1 MTSERIEKM
10 KIDDEFAKS
19 HSTIAQ
25 WRKTKRQRHY
35 KMPVTEQGLRERIE
49 STIPQVYHIIVT
61 DLSYGCGQS
70 FDIVVV
76 SDFFQG
82 KNKLMRSR
90 AVNKAVKEELQE
102 IHAFSCKCYTEE
114 EWSKIVV

>member
-1 MTSERIEKM
+1 
-10 KIDDEFAKS
+10 
-19 HSTIAQ
+19 
-25 WRKTKRQRHY
+25 
-35 KMPVTEQGLRERIE
+35 MPVTEQGLRERIQ
-49 STIPQVYHIIVT
+49 SAIPHVYHIIVT